1 MDTPERSA
9 GRGTPSA
16 PRAPRGDRTESL
28 RAWLFVACSVLLL
41 ALFMFTSTL
50 VRRLSEEVET
60 TSRVLARF
68 CAQASFPA
76 TRDAGMR
83 EIFSQV
89 IASIDFPMV
98 ITDTDSLP
106 RAWRQV
112 GLDPGSVPAASLD
125 SLESHLPVAPAI
137 RERIEFVR
145 ARVADLDRRN
155 RPIEMKQPGTGTLLG
170 YVHYGDPPV
179 LERLRWMPYL
189 SVASL
194 ALVFGLAFW
203 GIRTLRTAE
212 RRSIWVGMA
221 RETAHQLGTPLSSLM
236 GWIEL
241 LRTRTEGVPEHGEIA
256 IPRGELDETLD
267 EMERDVERLNKV
279 AQRFSHVGSTPVLHP
294 ADVTPVVR
302 QAVQYLRRRLP
313 RGKGEVVVRERY
325 EEVPPVNLN
334 PELLEW
340 AVENLLSNAVSAI
353 DKRPGLIEVSVEK
366 RKETEAVEIVVSDN
380 GRGMPPSEQRR
391 AFEPGYSTKR
401 RGWGLGLALARRVV
415 EEYHGGRITIRHS
428 APGEGTTMVISFP
441 T

>member
-1 MDTPERSA
+1 MDAGERSSSPA
-9 GRGTPSA
+9 TVPV
-16 PRAPRGDRTESL
+16 PRPPRGDRTESL
-28 RAWLFVACSVLLL
+28 RAWLFVACSVLIL
-41 ALFMFTSTL
+41 ALFLFTSTL

-76 TRDAGMR
+76 TRDPGLR
-83 EIFSQV
+83 EIFSEV
-89 IASIDFPMV
+89 IANVDFPIV

-112 GLDPGSVPAASLD
+112 GLDPALVPAASMD
-125 SLESHLPVAPAI
+125 SMESGLRIAPVI
-137 RERIEFVR
+137 RARIERVR

-155 RPIEMKQPGTGTLLG
+155 HPIEMKQPGTGSRLG

-179 LERLRWMPYL
+179 LDRLRWMPYL

-194 ALVFGLAFW
+194 VLVFGLAFW
-203 GIRTLRTAE
+203 GIRSMRTAE

-241 LRTRTEGVPEHGEIA
+241 LRTHAEETPAEGA
-256 IPRGELDETLD
+256 ISLPRAELDETLD
-267 EMERDVERLNKV
+267 EMERDIERLNKV
-279 AQRFSHVGSTPVLHP
+279 AHRFSHVGSTPLLHP

-302 QAVQYLRRRLP
+302 QAVQYARRRLP
-313 RGKGEVVVRERY
+313 RGPGEVVLRERY

-353 DKRPGLIEVSVEK
+353 ERKPGWIEVSVEK
-366 RKETEAVEIVVSDN
+366 RKETEAVEIAVRDN
-380 GRGMPPSEQRR
+380 GRGMPPSEQKR

-415 EEYHGGRITIRHS
+415 EEYHGGRIYIRAS